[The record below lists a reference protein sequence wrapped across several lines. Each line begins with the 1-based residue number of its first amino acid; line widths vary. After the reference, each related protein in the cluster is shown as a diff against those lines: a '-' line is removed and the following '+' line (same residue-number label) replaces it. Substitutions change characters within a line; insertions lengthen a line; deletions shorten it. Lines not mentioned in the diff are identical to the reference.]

1 MTDREFFSRRELLA
15 RTGLGFGTMAL
26 SWMLE
31 QQGLLGATAG
41 EPVSFDTRPK
51 SPHFAPKAKAVIQLM
66 QNGGPSQMDLF
77 DPKPELNKR
86 SGQKHQEKLE
96 TLQGGSADNKLM
108 GSPFKFGRYGQCGM
122 ELSELLPHTASI
134 ADEICLVRS
143 MHSEHNNHSEA
154 LIMFQT
160 GKIFPGRPTT
170 GAWVSYAL
178 GTENQNL
185 PAFVVLRDPDG
196 YNTNGALVWDN
207 GWLPA
212 LYRGTEF
219 SSKGSPVLDLKPAV
233 PGPKGSQED
242 RLNFLAKLN
251 ERHRE
256 RYPEDTSLDARIKN
270 YELAARMQMA
280 ASGALDLSMESEA
293 TKKLYGLDNP
303 ETASY
308 STRCLMARR
317 LVEAGVR
324 FVQVFPGVKPSIQ
337 PWDHHSNL
345 EEGLKQVCGMIDLG
359 SAALIKDLKSRGL
372 LDDVIVM
379 WSGEFGRLPISQKGT
394 GRDHNRHAFSLW
406 MAGGGFRKG
415 YIHGTT
421 DEIGYR
427 AAENAVSV
435 PELHATVL
443 NQLGLD
449 HKRLTFRHH
458 GREESLT
465 DYPVT
470 HAEPARK
477 LLA

>member
-1 MTDREFFSRRELLA
+1 
-15 RTGLGFGTMAL
+15 
-26 SWMLE
+26 
-31 QQGLLGATAG
+31 
-41 EPVSFDTRPK
+41 
-51 SPHFAPKAKAVIQLM
+51 
-66 QNGGPSQMDLF
+66 
-77 DPKPELNKR
+77 
-86 SGQKHQEKLE
+86 
-96 TLQGGSADNKLM
+96 
-108 GSPFKFGRYGQCGM
+108 M

-134 ADEICLVRS
+134 ADEICLIRS
-143 MHSEHNNHSEA
+143 MHTEHNNHSEG

-185 PAFVVLRDPDG
+185 PAFVVLRDPEG

-212 LYRGTEF
+212 IYRGTEF
-219 SSKGSPVLDLKPAV
+219 SSTGTPVLDLKPAV
-233 PGPKGSQED
+233 AAPQGSQED
-242 RLNFLAKLN
+242 RLNLLARLN
-251 ERHRE
+251 ERHRL

-280 ASGALDLSMESEA
+280 ASGALDLSKESDA
-293 TKKLYGLDNP
+293 TRKLYGLDNP
-303 ETASY
+303 AAAPY

-317 LVEAGVR
+317 LIEAGVR
-324 FVQVFPGVKPSIQ
+324 FVQVFPGVRPTFQ
-337 PWDHHSNL
+337 PWDHHNNL
-345 EEGLKQVCGMIDLG
+345 KEGITQICQTVDVG

-406 MAGGGFRKG
+406 MAGGGFKKG
-415 YIHGTT
+415 YIHGST

-427 AAENAVSV
+427 AADDPVSV

-449 HKRLTFRHH
+449 HQRLSFRHH

-470 HAEPARK
+470 HAQVVKK